1 MMNKNK
7 DFTQNDEYTLGFERS
22 DVSPCAHIQ
31 TENIELEVEP
41 EEISLNSFQ
50 KKNHLAPKLW
60 NGTKLDSNARLTL
73 MDIADDFW
81 DFCKIRWT
89 DVEDVIL
96 VGSICNFNWS
106 EFSDIDVHL
115 VVDFGKV
122 HTRKDFVQEYFNE
135 KKNEWNNS
143 HTSLKI
149 FGYPVELYVQDID
162 AKVESGGVFDLWENR
177 WISEPNESMLKPIE
191 LNKYAIKKLSAR
203 LITQIDDLIDAFK
216 IETDNHKIEV
226 LDNEASNL
234 IQTINTVR
242 KNGLKDGEMGVGNIV
257 YKCLRRSGRLDKLW
271 KLKEKAYDKLNS
283 IEESISFSHK
293 IKQQFFTD

>member
-22 DVSPCAHIQ
+22 DVSPYAHIQ

-106 EFSDIDVHL
+106 
-115 VVDFGKV
+115 
-122 HTRKDFVQEYFNE
+122 
-135 KKNEWNNS
+135 
-143 HTSLKI
+143 
-149 FGYPVELYVQDID
+149 
-162 AKVESGGVFDLWENR
+162 
-177 WISEPNESMLKPIE
+177 
-191 LNKYAIKKLSAR
+191 
-203 LITQIDDLIDAFK
+203 
-216 IETDNHKIEV
+216 
-226 LDNEASNL
+226 
-234 IQTINTVR
+234 
-242 KNGLKDGEMGVGNIV
+242 
-257 YKCLRRSGRLDKLW
+257 
-271 KLKEKAYDKLNS
+271 
-283 IEESISFSHK
+283 
-293 IKQQFFTD
+293 

>member
-22 DVSPCAHIQ
+22 DVSPYAHIQ

-81 DFCKIRWT
+81 DFCKIRWV

-122 HTRKDFVQEYFNE
+122 HTR
-135 KKNEWNNS
+135 
-143 HTSLKI
+143 I
-149 FGYPVELYVQDID
+149 FQ
-162 AKVESGGVFDLWENR
+162 
-177 WISEPNESMLKPIE
+177 
-191 LNKYAIKKLSAR
+191 
-203 LITQIDDLIDAFK
+203 
-216 IETDNHKIEV
+216 
-226 LDNEASNL
+226 
-234 IQTINTVR
+234 
-242 KNGLKDGEMGVGNIV
+242 
-257 YKCLRRSGRLDKLW
+257 
-271 KLKEKAYDKLNS
+271 
-283 IEESISFSHK
+283 
-293 IKQQFFTD
+293 